1 MKGYIIINI
10 YRRRKKSI
18 SSKYQKEWQSSLR
31 HKTGPKYHNHK
42 ISTVYPDLDRAII
55 QRYEVLIIG

>member
-1 MKGYIIINI
+1 MRGHIIINI
-10 YRRRKKSI
+10 YRRGRKSI

-31 HKTGPKYHNHK
+31 HKTSPKYHDHK

-55 QRYEVLIIG
+55 QGYEVLIIE